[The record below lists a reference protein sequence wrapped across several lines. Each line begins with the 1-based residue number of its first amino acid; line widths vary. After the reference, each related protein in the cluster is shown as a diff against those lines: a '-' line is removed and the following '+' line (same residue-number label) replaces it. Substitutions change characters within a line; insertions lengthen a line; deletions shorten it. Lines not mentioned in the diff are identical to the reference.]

1 MTYFG
6 GQENF
11 IFKIVLDGFACKLLS
26 GHHRG
31 RNGAPR
37 PPKIPEKPIQP
48 YVRFT
53 QKVWESVKQNNPE
66 HKVWEISKLI
76 SKMWREA
83 ADSERQIYFD
93 EYDPVSYTHLTLPT
107 KA

>member
-1 MTYFG
+1 M
-6 GQENF
+6 
-11 IFKIVLDGFACKLLS
+11 
-26 GHHRG
+26 
-31 RNGAPR
+31 
-37 PPKIPEKPIQP
+37 PEKPIQP

-93 EYDPVSYTHLTLPT
+93 EYDQGLMKLKYLFLHDIYFYFYVLIY
-107 KA
+107 

>member
-1 MTYFG
+1 M
-6 GQENF
+6 
-11 IFKIVLDGFACKLLS
+11 
-26 GHHRG
+26 
-31 RNGAPR
+31 
-37 PPKIPEKPIQP
+37 PEKPIQP

-93 EYDPVSYTHLTLPT
+93 EYDQGLMKPRNLFLIIFIFNFISMSLFICSCTCNIFQL
-107 KA
+107 K

>member
-1 MTYFG
+1 M
-6 GQENF
+6 
-11 IFKIVLDGFACKLLS
+11 
-26 GHHRG
+26 
-31 RNGAPR
+31 
-37 PPKIPEKPIQP
+37 PEKPIQP

-93 EYDPVSYTHLTLPT
+93 EYDQGWVKPKNFILTILIINFISMFLFISSYYFQL
-107 KA
+107 K